1 MFCLGARMTRCIGF
15 VFETNPKLL
24 AENYFSFIFGYFQSV
39 SVPSLRQ
46 VCHRQRTH
54 ALAHT
59 HSHTLTHTHTRT
71 YTHTH
76 THTHAHTHSHTH
88 SRVSRLYRCSKIAR
102 RCVGEPV
109 AFARTRG
116 KSLRKC
122 AHVVFKREP
131 KQEFEKGESMRV

>member
-59 HSHTLTHTHTRT
+59 HSHT
-71 YTHTH
+71 
-76 THTHAHTHSHTH
+76 HSQ
-88 SRVSRLYRCSKIAR
+88 VSRLYRGSEIAR

-122 AHVVFKREP
+122 AHVVFKSQSKSLR
-131 KQEFEKGESMRV
+131 KVRVCACKCVCVHVLVCDEKTFRPCGVTNR

>member
-1 MFCLGARMTRCIGF
+1 MTRCIGF

-59 HSHTLTHTHTRT
+59 H
-71 YTHTH
+71 THTH

-88 SRVSRLYRCSKIAR
+88 SQVSRLYRGSEIAR